1 MENRQSFT
9 TARGFEY
16 SYFYSSAKTRPTILF
31 LHGFPSHATEWSR
44 QFTFFA
50 DHGYGY
56 LAPDLLGFGH
66 SSKPSDG
73 KDYSFKLMADDVAQL
88 LDSLGLDSVIG
99 VGHDLGANFLGK
111 LAAFYPSKLSA
122 LVFLSVGSGKP
133 AQPFDIDMIHAM
145 TRQFMGH
152 ELFGYIKW
160 LGAQTNPHETLEKH
174 ENSVMSL
181 LYTSQPEV
189 WNTHFHPL
197 GKFQSYLESDETV
210 PVGSW
215 YTEKQQ
221 AEHAAVYG
229 KQDGYKGATRWY
241 QMMVD
246 NSSLD
251 AEKQISDVKLTQPAL
266 FIGHGEQDPMSGQQV
281 QMLSEWVPGL
291 KVQNIASGHWV
302 QLEQPEETNKTIES
316 FLSEI

>member
-1 MENRQSFT
+1 MDGRQLFKTS
-9 TARGFEY
+9 RGFEY
-16 SYFYSSAKTRPTILF
+16 SYFHTPAKTRPTLLF
-31 LHGFPSHATEWSR
+31 LHGFPSHATEWSH

-50 DHGYGY
+50 DRGYGC

-66 SSKPSDG
+66 SSKPSEG

-88 LDSLGLDSVIG
+88 LDSLGIDSVMG

-111 LAAFYPSKLSA
+111 LAAFYPSRLSA

-160 LGAQTNPHETLEKH
+160 LGAPTNPHETLEKH
-174 ENSVMSL
+174 EKSVMSL
-181 LYTSQPEV
+181 LYTSDAST
-189 WNTHFHPL
+189 WNAHFHPL
-197 GKFQSYLESDETV
+197 GNFQSYVENGETV

-215 YTEKQQ
+215 YTDKQQ

-229 KQDGYKGATRWY
+229 AKDGYKGATRWY

-246 NSSLD
+246 NSSLE
-251 AEKQISDVKLTQPAL
+251 AEKQISDAKLTQPAL
-266 FIGHGEQDPMSGQQV
+266 FIGHREQDPMSGQQV
-281 QMLSEWVPGL
+281 QMLAEWVPEL
-291 KVQNIASGHWV
+291 KVENILSGHWV
-302 QLEQPEETNKTIES
+302 HLEKPDETNKAIES
-316 FLSEI
+316 FLASI